1 MPNKDKSPKKQPK
14 EPTSDAETIAEIR
27 RKEIDPHRGG
37 TIGPSPYGNVQDS
50 HLPPRP
56 AR

>member
-1 MPNKDKSPKKQPK
+1 MPNKDKMPKKPENQPVK
-14 EPTSDAETIAEIR
+14 DAETAAEIR
-27 RKEIDPHRGG
+27 RKEIDPHRGS